1 MTRNPGKWTKI
12 GDTVREAQ
20 DILARLC
27 WNQRPALVKRVIPP
41 LGGPEMC
48 MWTWPRVTMPQ
59 SLGELC
65 IELAQDKY
73 LGWQMDIEDGL
84 IWVQSDDPESENWLK
99 NPDQIHGFG
108 TETRRDIQDLRR
120 VMYHR
125 NIEKEF
131 GPNAGCTLRFWVD
144 YVHSN
149 GI

>member
-12 GDTVREAQ
+12 GQTVREAQ
-20 DILARLC
+20 DILARIGLHRYSDGIRYLQNESDEEIKKTLFC
-27 WNQRPALVKRVIPP
+27 MGAMTHYAWPGPP
-41 LGGPEMC
+41 K
-48 MWTWPRVTMPQ
+48 

-120 VMYHR
+120 AMWHR
-125 NIEKEF
+125 AIPTEDE
-131 GPNAGCTLRFWVD
+131 
-144 YVHSN
+144 
-149 GI
+149 